1 MFRHTAI
8 FERGTAIYSLR
19 RKIRLV
25 VARKPQGAV
34 GIFEPVVFPTI
45 KEKAKLKRLLGNAS
59 ASSPSLSVVRLSIQ
73 NVKYTRLRCGYEAA
87 PWSSHYLQIGLF
99 ILFFK

>member
-1 MFRHTAI
+1 MSFSILLQGRLLVIHHAAI
-8 FERGTAIYSLR
+8 FERGTTIYSLR

-59 ASSPSLSVVRLSIQ
+59 ASSPSLSVVRLFVNSECE
-73 NVKYTRLRCGYEAA
+73 THSLTWWLRGSALE
-87 PWSSHYLQIGLF
+87 
-99 ILFFK
+99 